1 MRHLRARR
9 PVLVLAALWWL
20 LYNDHTGLA
29 RIGLLAALLHESGHV
44 LAWAAITRTLPVLRF
59 STGGIGL
66 DTSRAVLGR
75 RQTFFLALAGPA
87 VNLGACAIALAA
99 LQHRASYWGY
109 FFAAANLALGGFNQ
123 LPFGPMDGR
132 QMLAALR
139 RRADPVCNS
148 RPNGLQ

>member
-87 VNLGACAIALAA
+87 VNLV
-99 LQHRASYWGY
+99 
-109 FFAAANLALGGFNQ
+109 
-123 LPFGPMDGR
+123 P
-132 QMLAALR
+132 
-139 RRADPVCNS
+139 
-148 RPNGLQ
+148 